1 MRKILLAA
9 ACATI
14 LGGPAATA
22 QQTTPQLSPKDPK
35 YNTAAC
41 RSMREKAKNLKDGLF
56 EQDAGS
62 YIVAAIM
69 PGGTVG
75 FTALQH
81 RKREMMNRQVE
92 LACMT
97 NPPAR
102 PYLDPATTHGR

>member
-1 MRKILLAA
+1 MRKILLVA

-22 QQTTPQLSPKDPK
+22 QQTTLQLSPKDPK
-35 YNTAAC
+35 YNSAAC
-41 RSMREKAKNLKDGLF
+41 RNMREKAKNLKDGLL
-56 EQDAGS
+56 EQDAGT
-62 YIVAAIM
+62 YIVAAVA
-69 PGGTVG
+69 PGGTLG
-75 FTALQH
+75 FAALQY

-102 PYLDPATTHGR
+102 PYLDPAATIGR